1 MHLTSVNFLEDEI
14 KSVGLFKIFYELD
27 DVLAS
32 LAMVEH
38 FNLLEDSSAGVT
50 RNFVDDFD
58 GVLDAGL
65 PVDAPPDDRAEA
77 LAEDLQQAFF

>member
-1 MHLTSVNFLEDEI
+1 MHQTNLHLTSVNFLEDEI

-38 FNLLEDSSAGVT
+38 FYLLEDSSAGVT
-50 RNFVDDFD
+50 RNFVDYFD
-58 GVLDAGL
+58 GVLN
-65 PVDAPPDDRAEA
+65 VSPDRFASPDRSVSS
-77 LAEDLQQAFF
+77 LS

>member
-1 MHLTSVNFLEDEI
+1 MHQTNLHLTSVNFLEDEI

-58 GVLDAGL
+58 GVLN
-65 PVDAPPDDRAEA
+65 VSPDRFASPDRSVSS
-77 LAEDLQQAFF
+77 LA